1 MEERERERERRRGM
15 EGVTGSYREEG
26 FKGLEKERGI
36 ELGLGGGVAFER
48 LREGVNKGYGE
59 NMRERG

>member
-1 MEERERERERRRGM
+1 M

-26 FKGLEKERGI
+26 FRGVEKERGI

-59 NMRERG
+59 EVRERGRYRNSS